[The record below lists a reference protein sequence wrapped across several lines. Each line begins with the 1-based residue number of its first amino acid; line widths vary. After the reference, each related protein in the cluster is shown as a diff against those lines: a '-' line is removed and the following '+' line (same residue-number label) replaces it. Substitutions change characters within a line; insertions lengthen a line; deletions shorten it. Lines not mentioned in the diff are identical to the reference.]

1 MEFCAPSITRRE
13 QYSFILTSVMKIKE
27 TLYANSEE
35 GGFFVCLFL
44 RIYFLKIFK

>member
-27 TLYANSEE
+27 ILYANSEE
-35 GGFFVCLFL
+35 GGFLFV
-44 RIYFLKIFK
+44 YF